1 MVKRGSVPVFR
12 NSYAPAAEAYRIIRA
27 NLQLSS
33 SDTFKSLVVTS
44 TTLGEGK
51 STTVV
56 NLAISYAMSGC
67 KVLIID
73 ADMRKPSL
81 HKSLAI
87 DNNCGLSTLII
98 GENSLEESI
107 QQCRINNLHII
118 TSGPVPPNPAE
129 LLSSNRARNVFASLE
144 QDFDIII
151 IDSPPVATAS
161 DALVLSTIASGT
173 LLVIKHGAIKK
184 EFVKVVVTQMN
195 NVKANIA
202 GVILNQVPITDM
214 EYY

>member
-1 MVKRGSVPVFR
+1 MVKYGSVPVFR
-12 NSYAPAAEAYRIIRA
+12 DSYAPAAEAYRIIRA
-27 NLQLSS
+27 NLQFSPAE
-33 SDTFKSLVVTS
+33 TFKSLVVTS

-56 NLAISYAMSGC
+56 NLAVSYALSGC

-73 ADMRKPSL
+73 ADMRKPSI

-87 DNNCGLSTLII
+87 GNNCGLSSLII
-98 GENSLEESI
+98 GENSLEEAI
-107 QQCRINNLHII
+107 QQCRVNNLHII
-118 TSGPVPPNPAE
+118 TSGPIPPNPAE
-129 LLSSNRARNVFASLE
+129 LLSSNRARHIFSSLE

-161 DALVLSTIASGT
+161 DALVLSTIASGI
-173 LLVIKHGAIKK
+173 LLVIKYGAIKK
-184 EFVKVVVTQMN
+184 DFVKAVVTQMN
-195 NVKANIA
+195 KIKANIA

-214 EYY
+214 EYF